1 MINPKDNH
9 TEAVAILQPDTDER
23 TQVPATSAP
32 TSAAPLFATRGK
44 QPSKNQFS
52 QNKTVLIGTGAV
64 IFALLLF
71 AFTSAQRHQH
81 VQTRKAIGAV
91 THPTA
96 ASQSGD
102 NADSQKSFTP
112 VTDAG
117 RSTGQDVNNGHID
130 EKDVQHT
137 ATSHSGQVKG
147 APAAKIPPGA
157 TLGSLPPFDNAPGA
171 WQAPPY
177 QPTNNG
183 SDTNDLPKPEKETDQ
198 PSLVFVQKATPA
210 NSSKM
215 SDEAGVEIAP
225 GLGLPIGTRLR
236 ARLEVAASTAVRTPV
251 IAVVEYNYEKDGEII
266 VPAGAKAFGHIE
278 QADHSGYLSVR
289 FESLL
294 LPDGASTAI
303 DAVATDLSLRPLKG
317 KVEGKNTGKN
327 VVVRSL
333 SGIGQVGALLA
344 GRGGSLSQPFSE
356 SDLIR
361 ERLSTNIGETADQEV
376 TRLSLSEHVVVSLS
390 ANTPIYVVLDR
401 GTKLDIN
408 HAQSPVPSAPPP
420 QNLESLRQLL
430 QLQRELNQ
438 TTETNPRP

>member
-1 MINPKDNH
+1 M
-9 TEAVAILQPDTDER
+9 
-23 TQVPATSAP
+23 
-32 TSAAPLFATRGK
+32 
-44 QPSKNQFS
+44 
-52 QNKTVLIGTGAV
+52 
-64 IFALLLF
+64 
-71 AFTSAQRHQH
+71 
-81 VQTRKAIGAV
+81 
-91 THPTA
+91 
-96 ASQSGD
+96 
-102 NADSQKSFTP
+102 
-112 VTDAG
+112 
-117 RSTGQDVNNGHID
+117 
-130 EKDVQHT
+130 
-137 ATSHSGQVKG
+137 
-147 APAAKIPPGA
+147 
-157 TLGSLPPFDNAPGA
+157 LGSLPPFDNAPGA

-376 TRLSLSEHVVVSLS
+376 TRLSLSDHVVVSLS